1 MENSEEYL
9 ILDAADGIGYAFI
22 QYLLKRN
29 IAVTIGSIW
38 DMELV
43 NKVGGGKKF
52 LVMTCSSFHGMD
64 NPARKEALEEVIKI
78 CTGKNIRIIYCVN
91 IFDTWSYG
99 KSFVKLPIEEVL
111 LDATVNNGTRV
122 TTVRFAS
129 CWGPNMSDRVLEQV
143 FQDALKKRKL
153 WYPVNPDIPCQF
165 VYMEDAA
172 EVIYRLTQLENKDPW
187 QVYNYGGITY
197 ATAKSF
203 LYRISEV
210 AGSPKKVGTIRK
222 WQILVRSL
230 VSDRMKEL
238 SNRVRYYGESSLL
251 NNSVTESLLADFKP
265 SPVDKAIEDTLAW
278 YKNNF
283 SIAKSFH
290 S

>member
-1 MENSEEYL
+1 MIFNQINEMENSQEYL
-9 ILDAADGIGYAFI
+9 ILDAVDGIGYAFI
-22 QYLLKRN
+22 QYLLKKN
-29 IAVTIGSIW
+29 ITVTIGHAG
-38 DMELV
+38 DTELF
-43 NKVGGGKKF
+43 NKVRGGEKF
-52 LVMTCSSFHGMD
+52 LFMTSNSFHDMD
-64 NPARKEALEEVIKI
+64 NPARKEALEKVIKI
-78 CTGKNIRIIYCVN
+78 CTRKGIRIIYCVS
-91 IFDTWSYG
+91 IFDTWSYS
-99 KSFVKLPIEEVL
+99 KSLIKLPVEEML
-111 LDATVNNGTRV
+111 LDATVHNGARV

-129 CWGPNMSDRVLEQV
+129 CWGPKMSDRVLEQV

-165 VYMEDAA
+165 VYTEDAA
-172 EVIYRLTQLENKDPW
+172 EVIYRLTQLENRDPW

-203 LYRISEV
+203 LYRISEI
-210 AGSPKKVGTIRK
+210 ARSPRAVGTIRK

-238 SNRVRYYGESSLL
+238 RNRVRYYREGSLL
-251 NNSVTESLLADFKP
+251 DNSVTNRLLADFKP

-283 SIAKSFH
+283 
-290 S
+290 